1 MDCGRRSGKSLLS
14 CEILVSHLLD
24 EIPGCPRPL
33 YICGAPVQHQANEIF
48 WDLLLDLIPDEWI
61 DGGKKGDNVR
71 LSDPRTITLA
81 NNARIT
87 IAGLDK
93 PHRIEGKYINGF
105 VGSEWSDC
113 FIAGTMVDTLNG
125 PCPIEQVLPG
135 DLVFN
140 ASGTGVVEA
149 VTQRHKISVAKVCCE
164 DGYSTVCSI
173 THKFFTQRGWV
184 EAQHLCKG
192 DYLVSTTQ
200 AMRILRRA
208 DDRGSP
214 EESMFQKVCQRS
226 VSKKTRDTENLRSL
240 QTTLSYNATILR
252 KAVLRNILLSEVE
265 DVTAGTLF
273 QGSQRQSPSKDG
285 RNKAETSCLRCR
297 SDRNSQEGPR
307 RQSSYAQSGSLQESQ
322 RNEETVGI
330 ELGRE
335 SLERWAGVHTPADDF
350 GCSRSRLCEGT
361 TVVSAG
367 IQTLFDRHSSQAQET
382 GDRGGRAEPYVSGQ
396 EGTGSEEGRVI
407 EGAWVDS
414 VEIYES
420 GSPEFLALSSGKDT
434 ITLYDLTVSGHPSF
448 SVDGLLVHNCKP
460 GTFDRTIRP
469 MLSDYHGW
477 YILEGVPK
485 RQGIGAS
492 WYRNLCE
499 RVTATEERR
508 RQGLPPSDED
518 YPDCIRRTW
527 PAWDIMDPA
536 EVEEARRTMSP
547 EDFEEQYG
555 AKWTNIGGSVWTQ
568 FNREFNVRPCEHRNN
583 LPIVCGQDFNNTP
596 MSWTLSHKVGDFFET
611 FDEMVVNNTNTAQMM
626 NMLWSKWGH
635 HKGGWQ
641 FYGDASG
648 KKHTTNSPVSD
659 YAIVANH
666 EQFKMAG
673 RTMHYPPANPNR
685 RDRFAAA
692 NARLCTAD
700 GIRHAFIDPKCIK
713 LIEDMQMR
721 SYTPGTML
729 LPKNEGMLGHISD
742 SWSYPIFKLWRI
754 GFDVGK
760 GSNRV
765 YITDGPSLEYPKETH
780 IKTPTELLAGL
791 Q

>member
-1 MDCGRRSGKSLLS
+1 METVQLLTSKWGTPPRRYHKAQYEIRTSKTRGRLMDCGRRSGKSLLS

-33 YICGAPVQHQANEIF
+33 YICAAPVQHQANEIF

-61 DGGKKGDNVR
+61 DGGKGGDNVR
-71 LSDPRTITLA
+71 LSDPRNIMLA
-81 NNARIT
+81 NGARVT

-105 VGSEWSDC
+105 V
-113 FIAGTMVDTLNG
+113 
-125 PCPIEQVLPG
+125 
-135 DLVFN
+135 
-140 ASGTGVVEA
+140 
-149 VTQRHKISVAKVCCE
+149 
-164 DGYSTVCSI
+164 CS
-173 THKFFTQRGWV
+173 
-184 EAQHLCKG
+184 
-192 DYLVSTTQ
+192 
-200 AMRILRRA
+200 
-208 DDRGSP
+208 
-214 EESMFQKVCQRS
+214 
-226 VSKKTRDTENLRSL
+226 
-240 QTTLSYNATILR
+240 
-252 KAVLRNILLSEVE
+252 
-265 DVTAGTLF
+265 
-273 QGSQRQSPSKDG
+273 
-285 RNKAETSCLRCR
+285 ETS
-297 SDRNSQEGPR
+297 D
-307 RQSSYAQSGSLQESQ
+307 
-322 RNEETVGI
+322 
-330 ELGRE
+330 
-335 SLERWAGVHTPADDF
+335 
-350 GCSRSRLCEGT
+350 
-361 TVVSAG
+361 
-367 IQTLFDRHSSQAQET
+367 
-382 GDRGGRAEPYVSGQ
+382 
-396 EGTGSEEGRVI
+396 
-407 EGAWVDS
+407 
-414 VEIYES
+414 
-420 GSPEFLALSSGKDT
+420 
-434 ITLYDLTVSGHPSF
+434 
-448 SVDGLLVHNCKP
+448 CKP
-460 GTFDRTIRP
+460 GIFDRTIRP
-469 MLSDYHGW
+469 MLSDFHGW

-485 RQGIGAS
+485 RQGIGAA

-499 RVTATEERR
+499 RVTATEERKK
-508 RQGLPPSDED
+508 QGLPPSEED

-527 PAWDIMDPA
+527 PAWDIMDSKEVA
-536 EVEEARRTMSP
+536 EAKRTMSP
-547 EDFEEQYG
+547 EDFEEQFG

-583 LPIVCGQDFNNTP
+583 LPIICGQDFNITP

-673 RTMHYPPANPNR
+673 RSMHYPPANPNR

-700 GIRHAFIDPKCIK
+700 GVRHAFIDPKCVK

-729 LPKNEGMLGHISD
+729 LPKNEGMIGHVSD
-742 SWSYPIFKLWRI
+742 SFSYPIFKLWRI

-760 GSNRV
+760 NSNR
-765 YITDGPSLEYPKETH
+765 IFTTEGPAIEYPRGTH
-780 IKTPTELLAGL
+780 IKEPTEILAGL